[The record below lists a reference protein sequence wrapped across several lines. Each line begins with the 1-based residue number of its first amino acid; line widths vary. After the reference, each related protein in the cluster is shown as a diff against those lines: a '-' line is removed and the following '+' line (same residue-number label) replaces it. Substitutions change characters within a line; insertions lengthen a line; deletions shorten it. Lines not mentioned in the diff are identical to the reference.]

1 MAVSEPVEALRPG
14 GTVDARLFFLGELA
28 RRIGDRIDN
37 RQLGLYV
44 YGELRALMPT
54 DSFFLVQASLQ
65 SEGMH
70 GVLVMDEGVEY
81 PPDSI
86 YIEPYDEG
94 ITDEPVLFTS
104 EDNRQRWTFGTGRP
118 SANCLTCT
126 MRARGRL
133 VGQISVMSYR
143 EHVYSSADVW
153 LLQAVAR
160 QLSIAFDRVLE
171 GEEAARR
178 EDELR
183 GLVESG
189 RLVSTSLE
197 VTAVLRGLAT
207 SLAKTLGA
215 SAVVISR
222 LDRDDTRLVPWA
234 HAAGANVSLGAALAP
249 FSPAGNGSLET
260 VLEQRQTVAGAD
272 PIRWP
277 VSEGWQARL
286 ALPMIVEDTVLG
298 LVELVSRRP
307 DARFSGHEID
317 ICQRIIDQAAVWV
330 HHAQVHQRV
339 LDRGESLTGLAA
351 LSEAISNAADDLPT
365 VLSLIC
371 EEAATLLRMDSAA
384 LFLLDPLEAYLELK
398 ASSGFTGSLEIGA
411 RVMVDDPYSHA
422 ARAVRERRMVVETD
436 VTHGGRNATGWQP
449 LIDVGTGRGAIAI
462 PLRHH
467 GMNLGA
473 LLLVDQQRHPGFPTE
488 DLRLLSSVSGQAA
501 AAIARA
507 RLRAAE
513 HERLQIA
520 SVLGT
525 ISESLGADRDPVVIY
540 AIILD
545 QAGRLIPFAE
555 AGITLIEE
563 GRRRLVASTGSIL
576 EAIPQ
581 SQASQALWRHAG
593 NLDAAACRAVPDMW
607 EPLSRAGV
615 EDLLSLP
622 LLVNGAVMGRLTF
635 LSCRPREYDS
645 HIAQLAALLAER
657 TANVARIM
665 QLRGAEQSAL
675 AKLTALDALRQD
687 FVATVSHELRTPLTG
702 ILGYLE
708 LLINRWSSLSED
720 RRHGMLERAQS
731 AAARLEHL
739 VNDLL
744 LFSNVEH
751 QDIQLQC
758 GRFPLKSLVDQA
770 VEELGTKYRGQVI
783 DVQPCPGEVYV
794 MADAQRAIQVIAN
807 VLDNAVKYSHP
818 GAPVHLRWTARRA
831 TARVSIRDHGPGI
844 TKEDMSRLFQRFSTL
859 GHAPRPGQ
867 VGTGIGLY
875 ICKKLV
881 EAMNG
886 HITVT
891 SRPGIGST
899 FHITLP
905 RA

>member
-1 MAVSEPVEALRPG
+1 MAVSEPMEAMKAG
-14 GTVDARLFFLGELA
+14 GAIDTRVSFLGELA
-28 RRIGDRIDN
+28 RRIGDRLDS
-37 RQLGLYV
+37 RELGQYV
-44 YGELRALMPT
+44 YGELREFMSA

-70 GVLVMDEGVEY
+70 GVLVMDEEVEY
-81 PPDSI
+81 PADSI
-86 YIEPYDEG
+86 CIEPYDEG
-94 ITDEPVLFTS
+94 ITQEPILFTS

-118 SANCLTCT
+118 SASCLTCT

-143 EHVYSSADVW
+143 EHAYSSADVW
-153 LLQAVAR
+153 LLQAVAH
-160 QLSIAFDRVLE
+160 QLTTAFDRILE
-171 GEEAARR
+171 GQEAARR

-183 GLVESG
+183 GLVESS
-189 RLVSTSLE
+189 RLLSTSLE

-222 LDRDDTRLVPWA
+222 LDRDDTRLVPCA
-234 HAAGANVSLGAALAP
+234 HAAAPDVSLGATLAP
-249 FSPAGNGSLET
+249 FSPAGHGSLET
-260 VLEQRQTVAGAD
+260 VLQQRQTVAGAD

-277 VSEGWQARL
+277 VAEGWQARL

-365 VLSLIC
+365 VLRLIC
-371 EEAATLLRMDSAA
+371 EEANTLLRMDSAT
-384 LFLLDPLEAYLELK
+384 LFLLDPMEAYLELK
-398 ASSGFTGSLEIGA
+398 ASSGFVGPLGIGA
-411 RVMVDDPYSHA
+411 RVMVEDPYSHA

-436 VTHGGRNATGWQP
+436 VTHGGHNVTGWQP
-449 LIDVGTGRGAIAI
+449 LNDVGSGRSAIAI

-467 GMNLGA
+467 GMTLGA
-473 LLLVDQQRHPGFPTE
+473 LLLVDQRRHPGFPTE

-525 ISESLGADRDPVVIY
+525 ISESLGADSNPAAIY
-540 AIILD
+540 ATILD
-545 QAGRLIPFAE
+545 QAAHLIPFAE
-555 AGITLIEE
+555 AGITLFEE
-563 GRRRLVASTGSIL
+563 GRQHLAAATGPVLS
-576 EAIPQ
+576 AIPE
-581 SQASQALWRHAG
+581 SQASQTLWRHHG
-593 NLDAAACRAVPDMW
+593 NLDAAVCRTVPEVW
-607 EPLSRAGV
+607 EPLTSAGV

-635 LSCRPREYDS
+635 VSLHSREYDA
-645 HIAQLAALLAER
+645 HTAQLAALLAER
-657 TANVARIM
+657 TANVARSM
-665 QLRGAEQSAL
+665 QLRRAEQSAL

-708 LLINRWSSLSED
+708 LLINRWSSLTEE

-758 GRFPLKSLVDQA
+758 GRFPLQSLVDQA

-783 DVQPCPGEVYV
+783 DVHPGPPGLYV

-807 VLDNAVKYSHP
+807 VLDNAVKYSHV
-818 GAPVHLRWTARRA
+818 GAPVHLGWTAHRA
-831 TARVSIRDHGPGI
+831 TARISIRDHGPGI
-844 TKEDMSRLFQRFSTL
+844 SKEDLPRLFQRFSTL
-859 GHAPRPGQ
+859 GHPPRPGQ

-875 ICKKLV
+875 ICKKIM
-881 EAMNG
+881 EAMDG
-886 HITVT
+886 RITVT
-891 SRPGIGST
+891 SRPGTGST

-905 RA
+905 LS